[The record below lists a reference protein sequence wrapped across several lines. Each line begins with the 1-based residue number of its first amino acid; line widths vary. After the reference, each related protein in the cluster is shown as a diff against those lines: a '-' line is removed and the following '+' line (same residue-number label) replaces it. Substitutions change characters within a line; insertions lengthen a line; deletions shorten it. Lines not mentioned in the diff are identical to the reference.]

1 MTIETSDYVN
11 NDKDPV
17 EEFTDI
23 VANLLTI
30 NIDRWS
36 RMIAVAIVCGY
47 PDEEAEKF
55 GEHMRC
61 LIDKAVLKYITTG
74 KKSD

>member
-1 MTIETSDYVN
+1 MTIETRDGVK
-11 NDKDPV
+11 NDQDQV

-23 VANLLTI
+23 VASLFTI
-30 NIDRWS
+30 NIDKWS
-36 RMIAVAIVCGY
+36 RRIAVAIVHGY

-55 GEHMRC
+55 GEHIRC
-61 LIDKAVLKYITTG
+61 LIDQAVLKYITTG